1 MTAILSLIHRINCS
15 LFKVI
20 LWPYRIGLHAYTQTH
35 THYLPLRSHPVPYS
49 PPCGLWTYN
58 DLALQVHKISG
69 VLTSLLIHNSVS
81 TYFFTLFMINIIL
94 HILSTTITFQKYI
107 STSHHLITYHNT
119 SWVIILLIAHFMKC
133 SNWGTQN
140 YLLLCN
146 KLIIFI
152 LFPKVYMPTPLLV
165 PYFFFYCHVLLLHN
179 LLCFFVDSVIL
190 LPYH

>member
-1 MTAILSLIHRINCS
+1 MHTHKR
-15 LFKVI
+15 
-20 LWPYRIGLHAYTQTH
+20 TH
-35 THYLPLRSHPVPYS
+35 TTFHYGLILFLTPLLVVSK
-49 PPCGLWTYN
+49 TYN

-69 VLTSLLIHNSVS
+69 VLTLLPIHNSAS

-152 LFPKVYMPTPLLV
+152 LFPKVYMPTHLLV
-165 PYFFFYCHVLLLHN
+165 PYFSFTAMYSYYTTYFASLLMQSFSYPTIN
-179 LLCFFVDSVIL
+179 S
-190 LPYH
+190 